1 MTTTTA
7 VDATAAELL
16 HLHPNGIEIEEN
28 VRLDPRLN
36 RDFLASIEEHGVLV
50 PVLAVRVEGQDKPF
64 VREGQRR
71 IQAARQV
78 GLAAVPVYVRT
89 VDGTDTAVRA
99 QRVIEQIVTNDHR
112 APLTEAER
120 ARGINQLLLEG
131 VSPAKVA
138 KGLSTSKDAVAA
150 AKVAIDSE
158 KAMSALDTGQ
168 LNLVEATSFVEFD
181 GDDEAQ
187 AELIKVAGTDQFDH
201 RVAQLRAEREDRR
214 RYEETAAAF
223 TARGYAVLDRRPGW
237 SDKAYIPTNYLR
249 DAEGKTLTDEAIA
262 AMDPQHWAVVLES
275 EEVFLDV
282 ETGEPVNEHDIDFE
296 TADDSSLE
304 PAEGYRHARTVTE
317 TTAWSPEYYC
327 CNPRGAGVTMPDWAA
342 RQYGFDADRLADAGD
357 PDGAADRE
365 RARQEEAEK
374 ERAERRKLIAL
385 NKLGEAAAIVRREWV
400 RDKLVSRKTAPK
412 GAALYL
418 AEVIVTRA
426 DLFNDYHGQK
436 LAPEL
441 LGLADNETAKMAV
454 AKLPATGDGRALV
467 ILLAMV
473 LATTEARTA
482 KDAWRAPQDIT
493 KTYLRFLEEN
503 GYPLSDIEQAILG
516 KRKTDAVYR
525 QVCKED

>member
-1 MTTTTA
+1 MTTI
-7 VDATAAELL
+7 ATPELL
-16 HLHPNGIEIEEN
+16 HLHPNDIEIEDN
-28 VRLDPRLN
+28 VRLDPRLD
-36 RDFLASIEEHGVLV
+36 RDFLASIQEHGILV
-50 PVLAVRVEGQDKPF
+50 PVLAVRIDGQDKPF

-78 GLAAVPVYVRT
+78 GLQTVPVYVRT

-99 QRVIEQIVTNDHR
+99 QRVIEQIVSNDHR

-120 ARGINQLLLEG
+120 ARGINQLLLDG
-131 VSPAKVA
+131 VSPTKVA
-138 KGLSTSKDAVAA
+138 KGLSTTKDAVAA
-150 AKVAIDSE
+150 AKVAIESE

-181 GDDEAQ
+181 GDDAAQ

-223 TARGYAVLDRRPGW
+223 TARGYTVLDRRPGW
-237 SDKAYIPTNYLR
+237 SDTAYIPTNCLR
-249 DAEGKTLTDEAIA
+249 DAEGTNLTDEKIA
-262 AMDPQHWAVVLES
+262 AIDPQHWAVVLES

-282 ETGEPVNEHDIDFE
+282 ETGERVDEYDIDFD
-296 TADDSSLE
+296 TAEDPSLE
-304 PAEGYRHARTVTE
+304 PAEGYRHARTVTA
-317 TTAWSPEYYC
+317 TTAFSPEYYC
-327 CNPRGAGVTMPDWAA
+327 TNPRGAGVSMPDWAA
-342 RQYGFDADRLADAGD
+342 RRYGFDADRLADASD
-357 PDGAADRE
+357 PDGAAERE

-400 RDKLVSRKTAPK
+400 RDKLLSRKTAPK
-412 GAALYL
+412 GAGLYL
-418 AEVIVTRA
+418 AEVIVTRP
-426 DLFNDYHGQK
+426 DLFNDHHGQK

-454 AKLPATGDGRALV
+454 AKLPATGDGRAQV
-467 ILLAMV
+467 ILLGMV

-482 KDAWRAPQDIT
+482 KDAWRGPQEIT
-493 KTYLRFLEEN
+493 KTYLRFLEDN
-503 GYPLSDIEQAILG
+503 GYTLSDIEQVILG
-516 KRKTDAVYR
+516 KRKADSVYR
-525 QVCKED
+525 QICKED